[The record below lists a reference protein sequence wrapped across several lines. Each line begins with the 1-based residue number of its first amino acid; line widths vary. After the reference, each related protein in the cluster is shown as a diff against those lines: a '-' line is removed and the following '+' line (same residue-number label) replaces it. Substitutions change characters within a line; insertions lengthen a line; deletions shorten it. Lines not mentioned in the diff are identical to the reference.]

1 MKRVFFIVLI
11 TIFSACQDNA
21 VQKRETDYKEIAKN
35 LEATFSGAFSVA
47 LKSSTDN
54 VYSDTYS
61 YLRANYF
68 TGELDFNPNEIK
80 GEMNKSARI
89 SSVNELDLSFLTNE
103 QKVLAVP
110 FLNNL
115 LDQED
120 LAIVKGLTNS
130 FNNDVASSSLSNEHK
145 YQLLALGSAVG
156 SAVKI
161 IEETLIKGSPVGR
174 AQGVDVKGAL
184 QAGVIGLVGGA
195 IVGGKAGCAGG
206 TVAFPGLGT
215 ATGCVGG
222 AVIGGALGFIGG
234 VAESILQDII
244 FG

>member
-1 MKRVFFIVLI
+1 QEI
-11 TIFSACQDNA
+11 
-21 VQKRETDYKEIAKN
+21 DYKEITKN
-35 LEATFSGAFSVA
+35 LDVTFNGAFSLA

-61 YLRANYF
+61 YLQANYF
-68 TGELDFNPNEIK
+68 TGNLEFNPNEIK
-80 GEMNKSARI
+80 REMNKSARI
-89 SSVNELDLSFLTNE
+89 GSVNELDLSFLTNE
-103 QKVLAVP
+103 QRVLAVP

-115 LDQED
+115 LAQED
-120 LAIVKGLTNS
+120 LEIVKGLANS
-130 FNNDVASSSLSNEHK
+130 FNIDVASSSLSNEHK

-156 SAVKI
+156 SAVKV
-161 IEETLIKGSPVGR
+161 IEETIIKASSVGR
-174 AQGVDVKGAL
+174 SQGVDVKGAL